1 MAHLDP
7 LLLRMMDNSASDL
20 HVVVGQ
26 PPKFRIHGAV
36 TPVDDYPVLD
46 EPTVKQWMFEICS
59 ADQRERYLENK
70 DFDFAYGIGERA
82 RYRVN
87 YFFQRTGVGAVFRII
102 PYEIA
107 TIEQLNLPP
116 VLKKLADLRGGLVLV
131 TGPTGSGKSTTL
143 AAIIDLINKTQ
154 RRHIVTIEDPIEF
167 VHRNDRSIVTHRE
180 IGEHTKDFASALRGV
195 FRQDADVVLVGEMR
209 DLETISLA
217 LSAAATGTLVYGT
230 LHTNSAAKTIDR
242 IIDVFPSDQQEQIRI
257 MLSESVKAIVAQQL
271 IRRKDGKGRIA
282 VNEILLGSPALSN
295 LIREGKIESIIN
307 VIQSG
312 RAQGMQT
319 MDEGLEKLLKQGVV
333 DPEDAYIKSVD
344 KRRFE
349 HYLPTHE
356 EAHK

>member
-7 LLLRMMDNSASDL
+7 LLLRMMENHASDL
-20 HVVVGQ
+20 HIVVGQ
-26 PPKFRIHGAV
+26 RPKYRVHGEV
-36 TPVDDYPVLD
+36 TPVDDYPELD
-46 EPTVKQWMFEICS
+46 EATVSEWLFELVS
-59 ADQRERYLENK
+59 PEGRDRYLANL
-70 DFDFAYGIGERA
+70 DFDFAYGIGEQA

-87 YFFQRTGVGAVFRII
+87 YFFQRTGYGAVFRII

-107 TIEQLNLPP
+107 TIEQLKLPP
-116 VLKKLADLRGGLVLV
+116 VLTKLAHLRGGLVLV

-143 AAIIDLINKTQ
+143 AAIIDLINQTQ

-167 VHRNDRSIVTHRE
+167 VHRNNQSIITHRE

-195 FRQDADVVLVGEMR
+195 FRQDSDVVLVGEMR

-242 IIDVFPSDQQEQIRI
+242 IIDVFPADQQEQIRI
-257 MLSESVKAIVAQQL
+257 MLSESIKAIVAQQL
-271 IRRKDGKGRIA
+271 LRRKDGKGRIA

-295 LIREGKIESIIN
+295 LIREGKIEAIVN
-307 VIQSG
+307 LIQSG

-319 MDEGLEKLLKQGVV
+319 MDEGIERLLKQHIV
-333 DPEDAYIKSVD
+333 DPEDAYVKSVD

-349 HYLPTHE
+349 QYLQHE
-356 EAHK
+356 EAHA

>member
-1 MAHLDP
+1 MPHLDP
-7 LLLRMMDNSASDL
+7 LLLRMMENNASDL

-26 PPKFRIHGAV
+26 SPKYRIHGEV
-36 TPVDDYPVLD
+36 TPVSDYPVLD

-59 ADQRERYLENK
+59 AEQRERYLQNK
-70 DFDFAYGIGERA
+70 DFDFAYGIGEQA

-87 YFFQRTGVGAVFRII
+87 YFFQRTGLGAVFRII
-102 PYEIA
+102 PYQIA
-107 TIEQLNLPP
+107 TIDELKLPP
-116 VLKKLADLRGGLVLV
+116 VLKKLAELRGGLVLV

-143 AAIIDLINKTQ
+143 AAIIDLINQTQ

-167 VHRNDRSIVTHRE
+167 VHRNQQSIVTHRE

-195 FRQDADVVLVGEMR
+195 FRQDSDVVLVGEMR

-242 IIDVFPSDQQEQIRI
+242 IIDVFPPEQQEQIRI
-257 MLSESVKAIVAQQL
+257 MLSESIKAIVAQQL
-271 IRRKDGKGRIA
+271 LRRKDGKGRIA
-282 VNEILLGSPALSN
+282 VNEILIGSPALSN

-312 RAQGMQT
+312 RAMGMQT
-319 MDEGLEKLLKQGVV
+319 MDEGLEKLLKAGIV
-333 DPEDAYIKSVD
+333 DPEDAYIKSID

-349 HYLPTHE
+349 HYLPGHE
-356 EAHK
+356 ESHR

>member
-7 LLLRMMDNSASDL
+7 LLLRMIENHASDL
-20 HVVVGQ
+20 HIVVGQ
-26 PPKFRIHGAV
+26 RPKFRVHGEV
-36 TPVDDYPVLD
+36 TPVDDYPELD
-46 EPTVKQWMFEICS
+46 EETVREWMFELVS
-59 ADQRERYLENK
+59 PEQRERYLSNK
-70 DFDFAYGIGERA
+70 DFDFAYGIGETA

-87 YFFQRTGVGAVFRII
+87 YFFQRTGFGAVFRII
-102 PYEIA
+102 PFEIA
-107 TIEQLNLPP
+107 TIEELNLPP
-116 VLKKLADLRGGLVLV
+116 VLRKLAALRGGLVLV

-167 VHRNDRSIVTHRE
+167 LHRNDQSIITHRE

-257 MLSESVKAIVAQQL
+257 MLSESIKAIVAQQL
-271 IRRKDGKGRIA
+271 LRKPGGKGRVA

-295 LIREGKIESIIN
+295 LIREGKIEAIIN
-307 VIQSG
+307 LIQSG
-312 RAQGMQT
+312 KASGMQT
-319 MDEGLEKLLKQGVV
+319 MDEGLERLVKQGAV
-333 DPEDAYIKSVD
+333 DPEDAYIKALD

-349 HYLPTHE
+349 QYVHHE
-356 EAHK
+356 PVLT

>member
-1 MAHLDP
+1 MPQLDP
-7 LLLRMMDNSASDL
+7 LLLRMIENHASDL
-20 HVVVGQ
+20 HIVVGQ
-26 PPKFRIHGAV
+26 RPKFRVHGEV

-46 EPTVKQWMFEICS
+46 EPTTRHWLFEILS
-59 ADQRERYLENK
+59 PEQRERYLLQK
-70 DFDFAYGIGERA
+70 DFDFAYSIGEDA
-82 RYRVN
+82 RFRVN
-87 YFFQRTGVGAVFRII
+87 YFLQRTGYGAVFRII
-102 PYEIA
+102 PFKIA
-107 TIEQLNLPP
+107 TLEQLNLPP
-116 VLKKLADLRGGLVLV
+116 VLKKLAHLRGGLVLV

-167 VHRNDRSIVTHRE
+167 VHRNDQAIITHRE

-242 IIDVFPSDQQEQIRI
+242 IIDVFPSEQQEQIRI
-257 MLSESVKAIVAQQL
+257 MLSESIKAIVAQQL
-271 IRRKDGKGRIA
+271 LRRIDGKGRIA
-282 VNEILLGSPALSN
+282 VNEILIGSPALSN
-295 LIREGKIESIIN
+295 LIREGKIEAIIN
-307 VIQSG
+307 LIQSG
-312 RAQGMQT
+312 KAAGMQT
-319 MDEGLEKLLKQGVV
+319 MDDGLEKLMKQGLV

-349 HYLPTHE
+349 HYLPHHQ
-356 EAHK
+356 AG